1 MRDTCTGWRA
11 ALAGGVLALF
21 AGLPTLHAQTST
33 RLDLGG
39 VLQVGGEAERY
50 LRVLQIAG
58 EVPLHPWSMQPF
70 AAGEVS
76 GLTPRGDHP
85 WRERFS
91 NSDNGGEKGFT
102 WLRPDARLWF
112 NSGFPVRDME
122 GPAWSGRG
130 LNAQLQWGVTGRF
143 WRFRY
148 QIAPVAFVN
157 QNAGFAAAPSPFPL
171 GDPRW
176 AGQIDLPQRFGTG
189 SYGRVDLGESSVQ
202 LDLPVL
208 LLSLSNQVQ
217 RWGPGRSYALI
228 LSPNGGGFPHLT
240 VATPHPVSI
249 GIGRFQL
256 RYLAGTLGQS
266 SFSPHSA
273 DHPDRLAT
281 AIVGSFVPRWIDGLE
296 IGAMK
301 WTEMWMPKSVTWSQ
315 LSRPFVGGFN
325 RNFGTDA
332 ANINIPGENGMASA
346 FFRWVAP
353 KAGAEIFGEIYRE
366 DYAGDFRTLLEKP
379 DDLASIMLGVQYA
392 IVTTPERIRVVRAEV
407 VNGQLAHQERGQRG
421 FSGSEPPYL
430 HSEVVQGHTLRGQLL
445 GAPDAYGGAGFRLA
459 VEDFTAAG
467 RSSWTFQRSLVMEDE
482 PYLPSTTQV
491 RPADVL
497 YSLRFERMHFS
508 GKRDYT
514 LTIMP
519 SYELNRYTIANN
531 DQFNLYI
538 AAGVRG
544 WR

>member
-70 AAGEVS
+70 AGGEVS

-85 WRERFS
+85 WREQFS
-91 NSDNGGEKGFT
+91 NSDNSGEKGFT

-157 QNAGFAAAPSPFPL
+157 QNAGFAVAPSLFPL
-171 GDPRW
+171 SDPRW
-176 AGQIDLPQRFGTG
+176 PRQIDLQQRFGTG
-189 SYGRVDLGESSVQ
+189 SYGRVDLGETSLQ

-208 LLSLSNQVQ
+208 LVSVSNQVQ

-228 LSPNGGGFPHLT
+228 LSPNGGGFPHVTL
-240 VATPHPVSI
+240 ATPHPISLAI
-249 GIGRFQL
+249 GTFQF
-256 RYLAGTLGQS
+256 RYLAGSLSQS
-266 SFSPHSA
+266 SFNLYSS
-273 DHPDRLAT
+273 DHPNRLAT
-281 AIVGSFVPRWIDGLE
+281 AFTGSFIPYGIDGLE
-296 IGAMK
+296 VGAIK
-301 WTEMWMPKSVTWSQ
+301 WSEMWMPSQVTWSQ
-315 LSRPFVGGFN
+315 LSRPFIGGFN
-325 RNFGTDA
+325 RNFGTGTE
-332 ANINIPGENGMASA
+332 NLNIPGENGMASA
-346 FFRWVAP
+346 YFRWNVP
-353 KAGAEIFGEIYRE
+353 RAGVEIFGEIYRE
-366 DYAGDFRTLLEKP
+366 DFAGDFRTFLAKP
-379 DDLASIMLGVQYA
+379 DDLASYMFGVQYA
-392 IVTTPERIRVVRAEV
+392 VVRTSSKFQIFRGEL
-407 VNGQLAHQERGQRG
+407 VNSQLSHQERGQRG
-421 FSGSEPPYL
+421 FVSSEPPYL
-430 HSEVVQGHTLRGQLL
+430 HAGVAQGHTLRGQLL